1 MKLKIKLEVFMI
13 LGILFALSIIINN
26 NINFK
31 ARISEVNSEF
41 SEELDKTDGL
51 LKISALNE
59 KIHINNNWSI
69 TESTYTWCT
78 GSGTYPDPYIIK
90 DLIIDGGGSGH
101 CILIENSNVY
111 FKIENCTTFNAGDY
125 HGITL
130 SNVNNSLLFK
140 NNCSYNNRGISLTSC
155 DNNTIME
162 NTANNND
169 NDGIYLAYCS
179 NNMISENTAKDN
191 NMLKPYLV
199 YGNGIYINIGSNN
212 KILGNN
218 LDDNGHGIYLLNS
231 DHDTVSGNTA
241 KDNRFYGVF
250 WQTGDNISISSNT
263 FTYNAYGIYLE
274 HILQGNISG
283 NSLNH
288 NEIGVGLLYSDEN
301 SLSENEVNNNI
312 YYGIYI
318 HLSDSN
324 IISSNTA
331 NNNGKGV
338 YLLDAN
344 NNQILNNN
352 LIGNEV
358 CWEELDCEDN
368 VFENNECARPLL
380 IPAFS
385 IFIIIGTVAGISLIL
400 AFYTFKVRK
409 RSS

>member
-13 LGILFALSIIINN
+13 LGILFTLSIIINN

-41 SEELDKTDGL
+41 SEEFDKTDGL

-78 GSGTYPDPYIIK
+78 GSGTYSEPYIIK

-130 SNVNNSLLFK
+130 LNVNNSLLFK

-155 DNNTIME
+155 NNNTIME
-162 NTANNND
+162 NIANNND
-169 NDGIYLAYCS
+169 NDGIYLTHCS
-179 NNMISENTAKDN
+179 NNTISGNTAKSNKMIVPFIVD
-191 NMLKPYLV
+191 
-199 YGNGIYINIGSNN
+199 GNGIYINIGSNN
-212 KILGNN
+212 KIIGNS
-218 LDDNGHGIYLLNS
+218 LDENGQAIYLIIS
-231 DHDTVSGNTA
+231 DHDTISGNTA
-241 KDNRFYGVF
+241 KNNRYHGVF
-250 WQTGDNISISSNT
+250 CQTGNNLSISSNT
-263 FTYNAYGIYLE
+263 FTYNAYGIL
-274 HILQGNISG
+274 IQQVLQSSISG
-283 NSLNH
+283 NTLNY
-288 NEIGVGLLYSDEN
+288 NEEGIGLLYSDQN
-301 SLSENEVNNNI
+301 TISENEANNNE

-331 NNNGKGV
+331 NKNGKGV
-338 YLLDAN
+338 YLVDAN
-344 NNQILNNN
+344 NNQILDNN

-358 CWEELDCEDN
+358 CYEELNCENN
-368 VFENNECARPLL
+368 VFENNKCNLTFPG
-380 IPAFS
+380 FS
-385 IFIIIGTVAGISLIL
+385 VFIIIGTVAAICLIL
-400 AFYTFKVRK
+400 AVYVLKVRK